1 MKNWLET
8 DKNPNLHRTACGR
21 NFKAAKIFK
30 RGDDAMKN
38 QPNCNNSEELLSA
51 FIKENEK
58 DGIRVFVAGGSRGGH
73 NPVYVKEAYTLG
85 KKIVEM
91 GFKLDFGLS
100 NSGIMGAVARGV
112 MDAWNEKQHCPAP
125 EFPIQGI
132 TTEEYY
138 KLYDSDDIMLKHI
151 NVIFAKTLEERK
163 QRLLNADFVVF
174 APGGV
179 GTLDELAYDC
189 VAMQDGL
196 LQRKPFI
203 LYNISGFFH
212 HLLEFLK
219 SISNKGF
226 SDPVPFVVVDND
238 FELEVAFSLLKN
250 KYDKCCDGDKVY
262 DNTRQLV
269 YELPYFIRKRQNSGK
284 DVVDIIREVCSIR
297 GLGNAEE
304 KAALDNEIETA
315 YLEKE
320 IERMYDRLAKTGRD
334 TSVVSYKLSRLKRR
348 QGKL

>member
-1 MKNWLET
+1 
-8 DKNPNLHRTACGR
+8 
-21 NFKAAKIFK
+21 
-30 RGDDAMKN
+30 
-38 QPNCNNSEELLSA
+38 
-51 FIKENEK
+51 
-58 DGIRVFVAGGSRGGH
+58 
-73 NPVYVKEAYTLG
+73 
-85 KKIVEM
+85 M

-112 MDAWNEKQHCPAP
+112 MDAWNEKQHCVSPA
-125 EFPIQGI
+125 FPIQGI
-132 TTEEYY
+132 TTAEYY
-138 KLYDSDDIMLKHI
+138 KLYDSDDKMFKHI

-163 QRLLNADFVVF
+163 RRLLNADFVVF

-196 LQRKPFI
+196 LQKKPFI
-203 LYNISGFFH
+203 LYNINGYFH

-250 KYDKCCDGDKVY
+250 RYDKYCDGDKVY

-269 YELPYFIRKRQNSGK
+269 YELPYFIRQKQLSGK
-284 DVVDIIREVCSIR
+284 EVIDIIRDVCSIR
-297 GLGNAEE
+297 GLGNDDE
-304 KAALDNEIETA
+304 KAELDTKIETA

-348 QGKL
+348 QNKL

>member
-1 MKNWLET
+1 MNEYTTCNSK
-8 DKNPNLHRTACGR
+8 
-21 NFKAAKIFK
+21 
-30 RGDDAMKN
+30 DD
-38 QPNCNNSEELLSA
+38 LLST
-51 FIKENEK
+51 FIKENKK

-73 NPVYVKEAYTLG
+73 NPLYVREAYTLG

-112 MDAWNEKQHCPAP
+112 IDAWHEKQHCSIPDYL
-125 EFPIQGI
+125 IQGI
-132 TTEEYY
+132 TTEEYF
-138 KLYDSDDIMLKHI
+138 KLYDSEDNMLKHI

-163 QRLLNADFVVF
+163 KRLLDADFVVF

-196 LQRKPFI
+196 LQKKPFI
-203 LYNISGFFH
+203 LYNIGGFFH

-226 SDPVPFVVVDND
+226 SDPVPFIVVDND
-238 FELEVAFSLLKN
+238 FELEVAFNLLKSR
-250 KYDKCCDGDKVY
+250 YGKCTDNTKVY
-262 DNTRQLV
+262 DNARELV
-269 YELPYFIRKRQNSGK
+269 YELPYFIKRRQDSNLEI
-284 DVVDIIREVCSIR
+284 VDIIREVCGVKAFGS
-297 GLGNAEE
+297 AEE
-304 KAALDNEIETA
+304 KAALENDIETA

-348 QGKL
+348 KRRL

>member
-1 MKNWLET
+1 MATTKKT
-8 DKNPNLHRTACGR
+8 DK
-21 NFKAAKIFK
+21 K
-30 RGDDAMKN
+30 DD
-38 QPNCNNSEELLSA
+38 LLSA
-51 FIKENEK
+51 FLKENKK

-100 NSGIMGAVARGV
+100 NAGIMGAVAKGV
-112 MDAWNEKQHCPAP
+112 MDAWNQKQHSATPD
-125 EFPIQGI
+125 FPIQGI

-138 KLYDSDDIMLKHI
+138 KLYDSDDAMLKHI

-163 QRLLNADFVVF
+163 RRLLNADFVVF

-196 LQRKPFI
+196 LQKKPFI

-212 HLLEFLK
+212 HLLEYLK
-219 SISNKGF
+219 AISNKGF

-250 KYDKCCDGDKVY
+250 RYYKSENDSGVY

-269 YELPYFIRKRQNSGK
+269 YELPYFIQQRQKTGK

-297 GLGNAEE
+297 GLGDDEE
-304 KAALDNEIETA
+304 KVALDNEIETA

>member
-1 MKNWLET
+1 M
-8 DKNPNLHRTACGR
+8 
-21 NFKAAKIFK
+21 AKK
-30 RGDDAMKN
+30 SVCSN
-38 QPNCNNSEELLSA
+38 QEDLLSA
-51 FIKENEK
+51 FIKENK
-58 DGIRVFVAGGSRGGH
+58 KSGIRVFVAGGSRGGH
-73 NPVYVKEAYTLG
+73 NPLYVRETYNLG

-112 MDAWNEKQHCPAP
+112 MDAWNAKQSCVSPD
-125 EFPIQGI
+125 FPIQGI
-132 TTEEYY
+132 TTEQYF
-138 KLYDSDDIMLKHI
+138 KLYDSEDALIKHI

-163 QRLLNADFVVF
+163 QRLLDADFVVF

-196 LQRKPFI
+196 LPQKPFI
-203 LYNISGFFH
+203 LYNIGGFFH

-226 SDPVPFVVVDND
+226 SDPIPFIVVDND
-238 FELEVAFSLLKN
+238 FELEVAFSLLKSN
-250 KYDKCCDGDKVY
+250 YSKCTKSDTVY
-262 DNTRQLV
+262 NNARELV
-269 YELPYFIRKRQNSGK
+269 YELPYFIKRKKETHSEII
-284 DVVDIIREVCSIR
+284 DIVREVCGIR
-297 GLGNAEE
+297 GFGSEE
-304 KAALDNEIETA
+304 DKIALENDIETA

-348 QGKL
+348 KNHL

>member
-1 MKNWLET
+1 MAKKTKCT
-8 DKNPNLHRTACGR
+8 DNK
-21 NFKAAKIFK
+21 
-30 RGDDAMKN
+30 
-38 QPNCNNSEELLSA
+38 ELLSA
-51 FIKENEK
+51 FIKENKK

-73 NPVYVKEAYTLG
+73 NPIYVRETYNLG

-100 NSGIMGAVARGV
+100 NTGIMGAVARGV
-112 MDAWNEKQHCPAP
+112 MDAWNEKQNCPIP

-138 KLYDSDDIMLKHI
+138 KLYDSDDVMLKKI

-163 QRLLNADFVVF
+163 QRLLDADFVVF

-196 LQRKPFI
+196 LQQKPFI
-203 LYNISGFFH
+203 LYNIGGFFY

-226 SDPVPFVVVDND
+226 SNPVPFVVVDND
-238 FELEVAFSLLKN
+238 FELEVAFSLLKLKHSKHN
-250 KYDKCCDGDKVY
+250 ENNDAYADARD
-262 DNTRQLV
+262 LV
-269 YELPYFIRKRQNSGK
+269 YELPYFIKRKQACGW
-284 DVVDIIREVCSIR
+284 DIIDILRDVRGIR
-297 GLGNAEE
+297 AFGTEEE
-304 KAALDNEIETA
+304 KVALDNDIETA

-320 IERMYDRLAKTGRD
+320 IERMYDRLAKAGRD

-348 QGKL
+348 QRNL

>member
-1 MKNWLET
+1 MANKKN
-8 DKNPNLHRTACGR
+8 
-21 NFKAAKIFK
+21 
-30 RGDDAMKN
+30 DD
-38 QPNCNNSEELLSA
+38 LLSA
-51 FIKENEK
+51 FLKENRK

-73 NPVYVKEAYTLG
+73 NPVYVKEAYALG

-100 NSGIMGAVARGV
+100 NAGIMGAVARGV
-112 MDAWNEKQHCPAP
+112 MDAWNEKQHSISPD
-125 EFPIQGI
+125 FPIQGI

-138 KLYDSDDIMLKHI
+138 KLYDSDDAMLKHI

-163 QRLLNADFVVF
+163 RRLLNADFVVF
-174 APGGV
+174 TPGGV

-196 LQRKPFI
+196 LQKKPFI
-203 LYNISGFFH
+203 LYNICGFFH
-212 HLLEFLK
+212 HLLEYLK
-219 SISNKGF
+219 AISNKGF

-250 KYDKCCDGDKVY
+250 RYYKCESEEGVY

-269 YELPYFIRKRQNSGK
+269 YELPYFIQQKQKTGK
-284 DVVDIIREVCSIR
+284 EILDIIREVCSIR
-297 GLGNAEE
+297 GLGNDEE
-304 KAALDNEIETA
+304 KAALDNDIETA

>member
-1 MKNWLET
+1 MAEKNVCSS
-8 DKNPNLHRTACGR
+8 DK
-21 NFKAAKIFK
+21 
-30 RGDDAMKN
+30 
-38 QPNCNNSEELLSA
+38 ELLSA
-51 FIKENEK
+51 FIKENKK

-73 NPVYVKEAYTLG
+73 NPMYVRETYNLG

-112 MDAWNEKQHCPAP
+112 MDAWNEKQNCVTP

-138 KLYDSDDIMLKHI
+138 KLYDSDDVLLKKI

-163 QRLLNADFVVF
+163 QRLLDADFVVF

-196 LQRKPFI
+196 LQKKPFI
-203 LYNISGFFH
+203 LYNIGGFFH

-219 SISNKGF
+219 SIANKGF
-226 SDPVPFVVVDND
+226 SDPIPFVVVDND
-238 FELEVAFSLLKN
+238 FELEVAFSLLKL
-250 KYDKCCDGDKVY
+250 KYGKCDDCNAVY
-262 DNTRQLV
+262 DNVRELV
-269 YELPYFIRKRQNSGK
+269 YELPYFIKRRQDSK
-284 DVVDIIREVCSIR
+284 LEIVDIIRDVCAIKAFGSD
-297 GLGNAEE
+297 EE
-304 KAALDNEIETA
+304 KAALNSDIETA

-334 TSVVSYKLSRLKRR
+334 TSVVSYKLSRLKNRKR
-348 QGKL
+348 KL

>member
-1 MKNWLET
+1 MS
-8 DKNPNLHRTACGR
+8 
-21 NFKAAKIFK
+21 
-30 RGDDAMKN
+30 
-38 QPNCNNSEELLSA
+38 NSNKCDSNALLSD
-51 FIKENEK
+51 FIKENKK

-73 NPVYVKEAYTLG
+73 NPMYARETYNLG

-112 MDAWNEKQHCPAP
+112 MDAWNEKQKCIVS

-138 KLYDSDDIMLKHI
+138 KLYDSEDAMLKHI

-163 QRLLNADFVVF
+163 KRLLNADFVVF

-196 LQRKPFI
+196 LEKKPFI
-203 LYNISGFFH
+203 LYNIGGFFH

-219 SISNKGF
+219 SLANKGF
-226 SDPVPFVVVDND
+226 SDPIPFIVVDNE
-238 FELEVAFSLLKN
+238 FELEVAFNLLKL
-250 KYDKCCDGDKVY
+250 KYGKCSNVGKVY
-262 DNTRQLV
+262 DNARELV
-269 YELPYFIRKRQNSGK
+269 YELPYFIKRSQATAQSTA
-284 DVVDIIREVCSIR
+284 DIIRDVCAIKIS
-297 GLGNAEE
+297 GSEDE
-304 KAALDNEIETA
+304 KTALDNEIETA

-348 QGKL
+348 KRKL